1 MDSNVIFQVNH
12 LTKYFPITSGFFQK
26 VVNQVKAVDGIDL
39 TIYRGE
45 TLGLVGESGCGK
57 TTLGRCLLRAIDP
70 TGGEILYHRSNG
82 GIIDLAHADKSAL
95 SELRREIQ
103 MIFQDPYSSLNP
115 RMTVKDLIGEPLKV
129 NGIAKG
135 KELDEMV
142 VSLIRKVGLRPKYM
156 DRYPHAFSGGQR
168 QRIAI
173 ARALSL
179 NPEFVVCD
187 EPVSAL
193 DVSIQA
199 QIINLLEELQESLNL
214 TYLFISH
221 DLSVVK
227 HISDRIAVMYLG
239 RLVEIG
245 ETAQLY
251 AKPMHPY
258 TEALLSAVPKPRPG
272 AGPRRIL
279 LSGETP
285 DPAHPPSGC
294 RFSTRCSY
302 VAPICR
308 EELPVL
314 TRVSSLDEAEHL
326 AACHF
331 SEELELKGV
340 IAGKVS

>member
-95 SELRREIQ
+95 NELRREIQ

-115 RMTVKDLIGEPLKV
+115 RMTVKDPVGEPLKV

-156 DRYPHAFSGGQR
+156 DRYPHA
-168 QRIAI
+168 
-173 ARALSL
+173 
-179 NPEFVVCD
+179 
-187 EPVSAL
+187 
-193 DVSIQA
+193 
-199 QIINLLEELQESLNL
+199 
-214 TYLFISH
+214 
-221 DLSVVK
+221 
-227 HISDRIAVMYLG
+227 
-239 RLVEIG
+239 
-245 ETAQLY
+245 
-251 AKPMHPY
+251 
-258 TEALLSAVPKPRPG
+258 
-272 AGPRRIL
+272 
-279 LSGETP
+279 
-285 DPAHPPSGC
+285 
-294 RFSTRCSY
+294 
-302 VAPICR
+302 
-308 EELPVL
+308 
-314 TRVSSLDEAEHL
+314 
-326 AACHF
+326 
-331 SEELELKGV
+331 
-340 IAGKVS
+340 